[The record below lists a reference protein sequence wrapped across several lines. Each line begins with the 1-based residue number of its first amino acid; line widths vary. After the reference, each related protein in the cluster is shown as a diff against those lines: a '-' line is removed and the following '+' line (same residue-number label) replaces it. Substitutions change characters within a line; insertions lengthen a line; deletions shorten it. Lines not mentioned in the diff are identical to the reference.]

1 MVWVLVGLQKQR
13 EDVGQVGTTRLL
25 VDGTLIQVGGLAGL
39 VHVGGKNVGDWEGS
53 VQDLGGGLY
62 QATVPAVP
70 AGPIQEQAV
79 DVHTF
84 VGRGVDVLL
93 HHPGDLVVQY
103 HGVQSPALVG
113 AGNLLSHGSQETLR
127 VEESGHPERSGSS
140 LKQPGGELLVS
151 VQEVG
156 EPEPE
161 GG

>member
-1 MVWVLVGLQKQR
+1 MVGVLVGLQKQR

-79 DVHTF
+79 DVHAYKKIVIT
-84 VGRGVDVLL
+84 VIR
-93 HHPGDLVVQY
+93 
-103 HGVQSPALVG
+103 
-113 AGNLLSHGSQETLR
+113 
-127 VEESGHPERSGSS
+127 
-140 LKQPGGELLVS
+140 KQF
-151 VQEVG
+151 
-156 EPEPE
+156 
-161 GG
+161 